1 MKRLSPQFWQRL
13 MLVLII
19 GGVLALALG
28 GFLAPILKV
37 AFSPLI
43 GAQQWLSSRYL
54 AIVEFFSMPRDVA
67 VLQQRNS
74 SLELENTELKTQ
86 IIQLQ
91 QQLSEAQVYYAL
103 LNFTRSHTENQY
115 VAAAVIGRDPV
126 PFLRNMLIDRGSDD
140 NLKHGMPVVTEQ
152 GLVGRVDA
160 VTAGAARVQLITDAG
175 SAVNVKIQ
183 NSNVDA
189 LLVGSVTGE
198 VILQEVPQD
207 VELKPGDLILTSGL
221 GGNYP
226 AGIVVGQVLTVR
238 KIETDLFQSAS
249 VQPAVDL
256 SNLAAVLVISNF
268 QPVDLAPLQATPI
281 R

>member
-43 GAQQWLSSRYL
+43 VAQQWLSDRYL
-54 AIVEFFSMPRDVA
+54 AIVEFFTMPRDVA
-67 VLQQRNS
+67 ALQQRNA
-74 SLELENTELKTQ
+74 SLETENNDLKTQ

-103 LNFTRSHTENQY
+103 LNFTRSHTENQF
-115 VAAAVIGRDPV
+115 VASAVIGRDPV
-126 PFLRNMLIDRGSDD
+126 PFLRYILIDRGSDAG
-140 NLKHGMPVVTEQ
+140 LRHGMPVVTQ
-152 GLVGRVDA
+152 LGLVGRIDA
-160 VTAGAARVQLITDAG
+160 VTAGAARVQLITDAS

-183 NSNVDA
+183 SSNVDA
-189 LLVGSVTGE
+189 MLVGSVTGE
-198 VILQEVPQD
+198 VSLEMVPQD
-207 VELKPGDLILTSGL
+207 VELKPGDLVLTSGL
-221 GGNYP
+221 GGSYP

-238 KIETDLFQSAS
+238 KRETDLFQTAS
-249 VQPAVDL
+249 IQPAVDL
-256 SNLAAVLVISNF
+256 SNLGAVLVISNF
-268 QPVDLAPLQATPI
+268 RPVDLAPLQATPV